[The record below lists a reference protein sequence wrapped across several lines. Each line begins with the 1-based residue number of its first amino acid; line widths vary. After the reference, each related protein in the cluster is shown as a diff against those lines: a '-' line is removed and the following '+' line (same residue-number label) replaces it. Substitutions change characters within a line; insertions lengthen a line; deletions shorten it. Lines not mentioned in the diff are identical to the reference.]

1 MAQFCIQYNHSVDLP
16 KDNYTRNEL
25 YHHLLYDDS
34 KRIIFCYVPK
44 SGCSNWKRMFAVLS
58 GTVDVKFTDRPS
70 KEILQSVNKLE
81 YLSPAEQT
89 KRLKHYFKFSF
100 VRNPLERIVSGYRN
114 KIAVPIHYANKNRW
128 PDRIL
133 FQILKSY
140 EKPKYKKWAKT
151 NFTSADF
158 YPSFEGF
165 VKYLSSAK
173 LATVNEHFRPFMEL
187 CQPCSVNYNFIGNFY
202 NLPDEAYRITNFLGI
217 PQEYYL
223 NRVEHPATNTSSI
236 VPLYYNTISLPL
248 KLRLLQ
254 RFSHELLMYYQ
265 LYPAEAKRDLEM
277 LGLAQ
282 YMVY

>member
-1 MAQFCIQYNHSVDLP
+1 MAQFCVHYNHSVGLP
-16 KDNYTRNEL
+16 QDNYTRHEL

-58 GTVDVKFTDRPS
+58 GTVKADDTERPS
-70 KEILQSVNKLE
+70 KQILQSVNKLE
-81 YLSPAEQT
+81 YLSEMEQT
-89 KRLKHYFKFSF
+89 ARLKHYFKFSF

-114 KIAVPIHYANKNRW
+114 KIAVPINYANRNRW

-133 FQILKSY
+133 FQILKTF
-140 EKPKYKKWAKT
+140 EKPKYKEWSKT

-165 VKYLSSAK
+165 IQYLTGAKLSS
-173 LATVNEHFRPFMEL
+173 LNEHFRPFMEL
-187 CQPCSVNYNFIGNFY
+187 CQPCSINYNFVGNFY
-202 NLPDEAYRITNFLGI
+202 NLPDEAYRITAFLGI
-217 PQEYYL
+217 PREFYL
-223 NRVEHPATNTSSI
+223 NRVEHPSTNTSSI
-236 VPLYYNTISLPL
+236 VPLYYDTISVPL

-254 RFSHELLMYYQ
+254 KFSQELLMYYG

-277 LGLAQ
+277 LGLTQ
-282 YMVY
+282 YI